1 MDLRS
6 FNSQADAFEFGSRP
20 ESYRLFTYYHPQY
33 QPEWQA
39 YQDDQYASIFFNDRE
54 CLGESA
60 YRPLVSYFRF
70 RADSSLSSFTTMT
83 LITRLDNPTH

>member
-6 FNSQADAFEFGSRP
+6 LASQADTFESSSRP

-33 QPEWQA
+33 QPGCPTS
-39 YQDDQYASIFFNDRE
+39 QDDQYASFVFDDRD

-60 YRPLVSYFRF
+60 YYTSSVSRLGSELDSFLGTLAIAPL
-70 RADSSLSSFTTMT
+70 
-83 LITRLDNPTH
+83 IP